1 MDIAIIF
8 LTPVMMVGLG
18 LLIVRLRRL
27 SWVEDVGMRLPEP
40 RTGLLWLLAFLVL
53 AIAMELVGNWFALD
67 DPGGSWR
74 GKYDAFNLAIRL
86 LAIPL
91 VYPLAEEFFFRGAFL
106 GVLRRKFGDVV
117 AILGSSLLF
126 AVAHLQ
132 YDWRGMVFVLVDG
145 LFFAIC
151 RVRTGSLLL
160 VMLMHVLGNSYAA
173 WERLYG

>member
-8 LTPVMMVGLG
+8 MMPVVMIGLG
-18 LLIVRLRRL
+18 LLIIRLRRL
-27 SWVEDVGMRLPEP
+27 AWVEDVGMRLPEP
-40 RTGLLWLLAFLVL
+40 RAGLMWLFAFVVL
-53 AIAMELVGNWFALD
+53 AIAMELVGKYFTLD

-74 GKYDAFNLAIRL
+74 GKYDAANLAIRL
-86 LAIPL
+86 VAIPL
-91 VYPLAEEFFFRGAFL
+91 VYPIAEEFFFRGAFL
-106 GVLRRKFGDVV
+106 GMLRRKFGDVV
-117 AILGSSLLF
+117 AVLGSSLLF
-126 AVAHLQ
+126 AAAHLQ
-132 YDWRGMVFVLVDG
+132 YDWRGMIFVLADG

>member
-1 MDIAIIF
+1 MDIAVIF
-8 LTPVMMVGLG
+8 LMPVLLVGFG
-18 LLIVRLRRL
+18 LLIVKLRRL
-27 SWVEDVGMRLPEP
+27 SWAGDVGIRLPEP
-40 RTGLLWLLAFLVL
+40 RTGLLWLFAFLVL
-53 AIAMELVGNWFALD
+53 AIGAELVSKWFALE

-74 GKYDAFNLAIRL
+74 GKYDAANLAIRL

-106 GVLRRKFGDVV
+106 GLLRRKFGDLV
-117 AILGSSLLF
+117 AILGSSALF
-126 AVAHLQ
+126 AVAHMQ
-132 YDWRGMVFVLVDG
+132 YDWRGMLFVLVDA

>member
-8 LTPVMMVGLG
+8 LMPVLMVGFG
-18 LLIVRLRRL
+18 LMIVWLRGL
-27 SWVEDVGMRLPEP
+27 SWAEDVGMRLPEP
-40 RTGLLWLLAFLVL
+40 RAGILWLLAFLIL
-53 AIAMELVGNWFALD
+53 AIAMELVGNFYSLD

-74 GKYDAFNLAIRL
+74 GKYDAANLAIRL

-91 VYPLAEEFFFRGAFL
+91 VYPIAEEFFFRGAFL
-106 GVLRRKFGDVV
+106 GLLRRKFGDLV
-117 AILGSSLLF
+117 AVLGSSMLF
-126 AVAHLQ
+126 AAAHLQ
-132 YDWRGMVFVLVDG
+132 YDWRGMLFVLADG

-160 VMLMHVLGNSYAA
+160 VMLMHVWGNSYAA